1 MFETW
6 PDEFTPSLR
15 RVVDPPMPVL
25 VDLSKAIPT
34 VAPNGFG
41 RDRVPMR
48 VKVGGL
54 NLTATVPGRLHGWAR
69 CTDGSWVGLV
79 EFVALTGNEH
89 GRLPVAQLV
98 PRQAL
103 QPAQN
108 TVHRPSTSTTT
119 HR

>member
-54 NLTATVPGRLHGWAR
+54 
-69 CTDGSWVGLV
+69 
-79 EFVALTGNEH
+79 
-89 GRLPVAQLV
+89 
-98 PRQAL
+98 
-103 QPAQN
+103 
-108 TVHRPSTSTTT
+108 
-119 HR
+119 